1 MKTNKE
7 LYIDYLNNWLSIKRM
22 AEHYGIPEKKLSD
35 KLKKGKEEHE
45 QYVYALKNGAKL

>member
-7 LYIDYLNNWLSIKRM
+7 LYIEYVNDWLTIKRM
-22 AEHYGIPEKKLSD
+22 AEHYNIPEKKLSD

-45 QYVYALKNGAKL
+45 QYVYALKKGSKV